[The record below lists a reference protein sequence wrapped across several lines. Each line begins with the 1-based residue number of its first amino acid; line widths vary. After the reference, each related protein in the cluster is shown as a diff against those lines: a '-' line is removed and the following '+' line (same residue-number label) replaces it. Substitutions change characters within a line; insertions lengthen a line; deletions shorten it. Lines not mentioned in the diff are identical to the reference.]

1 MMSCRLYDRT
11 QGRRNQT
18 NLKIAFN
25 ALYIHLFFKWMYF
38 LVFFDDRTNVFRDKR
53 WKEGE
58 ASNANCDPTLF
69 LVT

>member
-1 MMSCRLYDRT
+1 MR
-11 QGRRNQT
+11 
-18 NLKIAFN
+18 
-25 ALYIHLFFKWMYF
+25 YIYICFSSGCIFGIL
-38 LVFFDDRTNVFRDKR
+38 DDRTNVFRDKR